1 MSVQPDIIWNEQC
14 LGIRIGEQVCTYL
27 KKHDAEYQRLQ
38 KKILEFT
45 EKYPVIETFMESN
58 QSISLTEEEH
68 KALHRYF
75 QLESEK
81 EMIEEQYHF
90 YMGQAQMISYGA
102 MLGKIKKAILGKDDG
117 DTQKL
122 LELLMDTWIDDVEE
136 QLKENTV
143 YQEML
148 EKISKYEE
156 QVQTM
161 GLSKEKRKTIDAYV
175 TEVSERWI
183 LYAESLYQAGMQK
196 ILEGRIGCKSETK
209 QKRKEKYMEQA
220 KIEQL
225 AFLYLCSEHDK
236 RLLLKKEKMQLAD
249 FDRLTYLIYY
259 LGLKEYHIKI
269 WMEFAGDFKKE
280 WDCLEALR
288 ETGGCVG
295 NMGNTES
302 ENRLHELWIQEFYE
316 KAPKEIRVCIKDLD

>member
-1 MSVQPDIIWNEQC
+1 MTAQPDIIWNEQC

-38 KKILEFT
+38 NKILELT
-45 EKYPVIETFMESN
+45 ERYPVIETFMESN
-58 QSISLTEEEH
+58 QAISLTTEEH
-68 KALHRYF
+68 KAVHRYF

-81 EMIEEQYHF
+81 EMIEEEYHF

-122 LELLMDTWIDDVEE
+122 LELLLDTWIDEIEE
-136 QLKENTV
+136 QLKENIA
-143 YQEML
+143 YQGML

-161 GLSKEKRKTIDAYV
+161 GLAKEKRKTIDAYV

-196 ILEGRIGCKSETK
+196 ILE
-209 QKRKEKYMEQA
+209 
-220 KIEQL
+220 
-225 AFLYLCSEHDK
+225 
-236 RLLLKKEKMQLAD
+236 LLNL
-249 FDRLTYLIYY
+249 
-259 LGLKEYHIKI
+259 
-269 WMEFAGDFKKE
+269 
-280 WDCLEALR
+280 
-288 ETGGCVG
+288 
-295 NMGNTES
+295 
-302 ENRLHELWIQEFYE
+302 
-316 KAPKEIRVCIKDLD
+316 

>member
-1 MSVQPDIIWNEQC
+1 MTAKPDIIWNAQC
-14 LGIRIGEQVCTYL
+14 LGIRISEQVCNYL

-38 KKILEFT
+38 KKILKFT

-68 KALHRYF
+68 EAVHRYF

-81 EMIEEQYHF
+81 EMMEEEYHF

-117 DTQKL
+117 DTKKL
-122 LELLMDTWIDDVEE
+122 LELLMDTWIDEVED

-143 YQEML
+143 YQGML

-161 GLSKEKRKTIDAYV
+161 GLSKEKRKMIDAYV

-183 LYAESLYQAGMQK
+183 LYSESLYQAGMQK
-196 ILEGRIGCKSETK
+196 ILE
-209 QKRKEKYMEQA
+209 
-220 KIEQL
+220 
-225 AFLYLCSEHDK
+225 
-236 RLLLKKEKMQLAD
+236 LLNL
-249 FDRLTYLIYY
+249 
-259 LGLKEYHIKI
+259 
-269 WMEFAGDFKKE
+269 
-280 WDCLEALR
+280 
-288 ETGGCVG
+288 
-295 NMGNTES
+295 
-302 ENRLHELWIQEFYE
+302 
-316 KAPKEIRVCIKDLD
+316 